1 MSHHHDTSSRRT
13 RTVTSCPFHSLL
25 VFCLAFHALHCID
38 EIVCKLRWEEEL
50 AFSGRICFWGRAFR
64 EMGWLCFSFVFF
76 FPRCLNSS
84 HFQKNNFGKGFFW
97 EWFGVFFQVLK
108 VFPFPITIT
117 NLQFAVGGVIVLL
130 MWVTG
135 LHKKPSSIS
144 RNQVCTQKPFS
155 QQTRTTKEQA
165 ALNSSAGTRSGCSRV
180 FCKKSVQ

>member
-1 MSHHHDTSSRRT
+1 
-13 RTVTSCPFHSLL
+13 
-25 VFCLAFHALHCID
+25 
-38 EIVCKLRWEEEL
+38 
-50 AFSGRICFWGRAFR
+50 
-64 EMGWLCFSFVFF
+64 MGWLCFSFVFF

-144 RNQVCTQKPFS
+144 RNQVCTQKPSS

-180 FCKKSVQ
+180 FCKKSVQQVLQEVDVVDSAKSECSKFCSNYQRRFFNSIHPLLLPITKDSFNSILQMRLFWVPRCLMD